1 MSNKTALSQAL
12 TSNLFFSLFFF
23 FEWWG
28 WKTTSVF
35 AYTVYV
41 LEFWALGAVF
51 FNFWNRF
58 VGQFLREILGSVL
71 YKDSFE

>member
-12 TSNLFFSLFFF
+12 TSNLFSLFFF

-28 WKTTSVF
+28 WKATSVF

-41 LEFWALGAVF
+41 LESWAFGAVF
-51 FNFWNRF
+51 FNFWNHF
-58 VGQFLREILGSVL
+58 VGQFLQEILGSVL
-71 YKDSFE
+71 YKDSYE